1 MPFDSGTHRFA
12 RMHSW
17 VSDVEKGNT
26 TILAARVDEDTDDI
40 AAGLNALNDGSVPR
54 TGPLR
59 LPDGTE
65 SAPAL
70 AFSGATN
77 TGLYRSSDGAL
88 KAVVGGTAPL
98 SLTAGGLG
106 QVWARKVTLADG
118 ATIAPDFAKG
128 NFFDVTLAGNRTLG
142 APQNARAG
150 QSGLILIRQDST
162 GSRTLAFHEAWKF
175 AGGATPVLPGGAD
188 TTSLLGFTVLAPLIV
203 FATLI
208 KDIK

>member
-12 RMHSW
+12 RIHSW

-106 QVWARKVTLADG
+106 QVWARKVTLVDG

-142 APQNARAG
+142 APQNTRAG

-175 AGGATPVLPGGAD
+175 QSGTAPDISEVANSLNCLSFLVITSTLVMATFIAD
-188 TTSLLGFTVLAPLIV
+188 YR
-203 FATLI
+203 
-208 KDIK
+208 